1 MGEAS
6 HHRVSISYGVPM
18 NRDDGLHYGPR
29 VTMEDVARHAEV
41 SRALVSIV
49 MRGVPGASDETR
61 ARVFES
67 ARVLGYRPDLRAR
80 ALAGQRSRTIGVM
93 FGVTV
98 GVFHFQLLDG
108 LYEAAEARS
117 HSLILSPLTR
127 RRDERQAA
135 QALQDFR
142 FDSLIMLNPPTLHP
156 ILAGRLPLAVIG
168 WHIDHPDVDVV
179 RVSDDQGIAA
189 MVDHL
194 VALGHRRIAH
204 IDGGATV
211 ISDSRRTAYT
221 AAMTRHGLG
230 SEVRVVTGGQSQLDG
245 WRAAQRLLDEG
256 DLPTAVV
263 AYNDDTAVAAIS
275 LFRQQGISV
284 PNQLSVTGFD
294 DSEIAEL
301 SPVPLTTVAQDPTE
315 LGRRA
320 IDRVIARVEQQR
332 IPDREIVL
340 DGEVRVRSSTARPR
354 AS

>member
-1 MGEAS
+1 
-6 HHRVSISYGVPM
+6 M
-18 NRDDGLHYGPR
+18 NRDDGLRFGQR
-29 VTMEDVARHAEV
+29 VTMEDVARHADV

-49 MRGVPGASDETR
+49 MRGVPGASDDTR

-93 FGVTV
+93 FGVSV
-98 GVFHFQLLDG
+98 GVFHFSLLDG
-108 LYEAAEARS
+108 LYAAAEARS

-127 RRDERQAA
+127 QRDERQAA

-142 FDSLIMLNPPTLHP
+142 FDALIMLNPPVLRP
-156 ILAGRLPLAVIG
+156 ILAGRMPIAVIG
-168 WHIDHPDVDVV
+168 WHTDHPDVDVV
-179 RVSDDQGIAA
+179 RVCDDSGIAA

-194 VALGHRRIAH
+194 VGLGHRRIAH

-211 ISDSRRTAYT
+211 ISDGRQAAYT
-221 AAMTRHGLG
+221 AAMERHGL
-230 SEVRVVTGGQSQLDG
+230 SREIRVVAGGQSQLDG

-275 LFRQQGISV
+275 RFVQHGIAV
-284 PNQLSVTGFD
+284 PEHVSVTGFD
-294 DSEIAEL
+294 DSEMAEL
-301 SPVPLTTVAQDPTE
+301 SPVPLTTVAQDPAE

-332 IPDREIVL
+332 IVDREIVL
-340 DGEVRVRSSTARPR
+340 DAVPRVRASTAAPR
-354 AS
+354 TR